1 LELLISLIHIASSVL
16 LIIFVLLQQGKG
28 ADVGATLGGGDSSG
42 LFGPMTEN
50 PLRNLTTILAL
61 VFMVTS
67 VSLAYK
73 SRFPDISD
81 KPLFFKHESGK
92 SSGALLSG
100 QEGGSA
106 IEDLQ
111 KNLGMDDA
119 SVESNAVEDA
129 SVDDEKTSA
138 DTGEEVSDQNS
149 DER

>member
-1 LELLISLIHIASSVL
+1 LELLISVVHISSSIL

-42 LFGPMTEN
+42 LFGPITEN
-50 PLRNLTTILAL
+50 PLRNLTTIIAL

-73 SRFPDISD
+73 SRFPDTSD

-92 SSGALLSG
+92 GSGALLSG
-100 QEGGSA
+100 QESGAA

-111 KNLGMDDA
+111 KNLGMDEA
-119 SVESNAVEDA
+119 SVENNDAQAVPSQEEKTGADPVKEDA
-129 SVDDEKTSA
+129 VQNPDE
-138 DTGEEVSDQNS
+138 G
-149 DER
+149 